1 MGVMKRSAIK
11 AAMIPIIESI
21 PKFLNCSH
29 TEVVNVANTADV
41 ISEDVMIA
49 VPTTWNV
56 FFIAGR

>member
-1 MGVMKRSAIK
+1 MGVMNKSATS
-11 AAMIPIIESI
+11 AAMTPIIESI

-41 ISEDVMIA
+41 MSEDVMIA